1 MVEYNKVNAE
11 LSNSQLNKLK
21 SSVKNHTWVTLRMKI
36 RMFNGNNLTHEL
48 LLTRRQKTKKRNAL
62 ENNMSTKKAKTIQ
75 SWGFLSSFLSK
86 LAGPLMKVAVLL
98 AIF

>member
-1 MVEYNKVNAE
+1 
-11 LSNSQLNKLK
+11 
-21 SSVKNHTWVTLRMKI
+21 MKI

-75 SWGFLSSFLSK
+75 S
-86 LAGPLMKVAVLL
+86 
-98 AIF
+98 